1 MRSFLCLLLGF
12 SLSNS
17 AEPIAIDS
25 IVYHQMLLLKS
36 KMDINPIIWQDT
48 KEGYTRNRA
57 VRVCN
62 MVLDSLGKINTET
75 LVEKNYP
82 LLDSLVLNVNK
93 DTEYQIEQPISKNYQ
108 FNYFYSSSSMP

>member
-1 MRSFLCLLLGF
+1 MRYILCILLGF

-17 AEPIAIDS
+17 AEPVDIDS

-48 KEGYTRNRA
+48 KEGYTRNRT

-62 MVLDSLGKINTET
+62 MVLDSLGKIDTEK
-75 LVEKNYP
+75 LVEQNYP
-82 LLDSLVLNVNK
+82 LLDSLVLNVNEK
-93 DTEYQIEQPISKNYQ
+93 VEYQIEQPMSKNYQ
-108 FNYFYSSSSMP
+108 FNYFYSSSSKP

>member
-48 KEGYTRNRA
+48 KEGYNRYRA

-62 MVLDSLGKINTET
+62 MVLDSLGKIDTET

-82 LLDSLVLNVNK
+82 LLDSLILSLN
-93 DTEYQIEQPISKNYQ
+93 ERIEHHIEQPKSKNYQ
-108 FNYFYSSSSMP
+108 FNYFYSSSSKP

>member
-1 MRSFLCLLLGF
+1 MRYILFILISF
-12 SLSNS
+12 SLSHS
-17 AEPIAIDS
+17 AEPVDVDS
-25 IVYHQMLLLKS
+25 IVYHQMILLKS

-62 MVLDSLGKINTET
+62 MVLDSLGKVDTET

-82 LLDSLVLNVNK
+82 LLDSLIVSVRER
-93 DTEYQIEQPISKNYQ
+93 TEHHVEQSKSKNYQ
-108 FNYFYSSSSMP
+108 FNYFYSSSSIP

>member
-1 MRSFLCLLLGF
+1 MRYILCILISF
-12 SLSNS
+12 SLSSS
-17 AEPIAIDS
+17 AEPVDVDS

-62 MVLDSLGKINTET
+62 MVLDSLGKVDTET

-82 LLDSLVLNVNK
+82 LLDSLILILNERS
-93 DTEYQIEQPISKNYQ
+93 EYLKEQPVNKNYQ
-108 FNYFYSSSSMP
+108 FNYFYSSSSKP

>member
-48 KEGYTRNRA
+48 KEG
-57 VRVCN
+57 
-62 MVLDSLGKINTET
+62 
-75 LVEKNYP
+75 
-82 LLDSLVLNVNK
+82 
-93 DTEYQIEQPISKNYQ
+93 
-108 FNYFYSSSSMP
+108 

>member
-1 MRSFLCLLLGF
+1 MRFILSILLGF
-12 SLSNS
+12 SSS
-17 AEPIAIDS
+17 SSTEPVAVDS

-62 MVLDSLGKINTET
+62 MVLDSLGKIDTET

-82 LLDSLVLNVNK
+82 LLDSLVLSVNEGSDYK
-93 DTEYQIEQPISKNYQ
+93 IEQPLRKNYQ
-108 FNYFYSSSSMP
+108 FNYFYSSSSRP

>member
-1 MRSFLCLLLGF
+1 MKYILCILLGF

-17 AEPIAIDS
+17 AEPVDIDS

-48 KEGYTRNRA
+48 KEGYTRNRT

-62 MVLDSLGKINTET
+62 MVLDSLGKIDTEK
-75 LVEKNYP
+75 LVEQNYP
-82 LLDSLVLNVNK
+82 LLDSLVLNVNEK
-93 DTEYQIEQPISKNYQ
+93 AEYQIEQPISKNYQ
-108 FNYFYSSSSMP
+108 FNYFYFSSSNP

>member
-1 MRSFLCLLLGF
+1 MRRIFCILLGF
-12 SLSNS
+12 SISS
-17 AEPIAIDS
+17 AAEPVDVDS

-62 MVLDSLGKINTET
+62 KVLDSLGKIDTET
-75 LVEKNYP
+75 LVEQNYP
-82 LLDSLVLNVNK
+82 LLDSLLLNLK
-93 DTEYQIEQPISKNYQ
+93 KSAEYQIEHSKSRNYQ
-108 FNYFYSSSSMP
+108 FNYFYSSSSKP

>member
-1 MRSFLCLLLGF
+1 MRSFLCLFLGF

-25 IVYHQMLLLKS
+25 VVYHQMLLLKS

-48 KEGYTRNRA
+48 KDCYTLYWT

-62 MVLDSLGKINTET
+62 MVLDSLGIIDTKI
-75 LVEKNYP
+75 LVEQKYP
-82 LLDSLVLNVNK
+82 LLDSLVLSVNEGS
-93 DTEYQIEQPISKNYQ
+93 EYKIEQPIRKNYQ
-108 FNYFYSSSSMP
+108 FNYFYSSSSSP